1 MQKGSW
7 MKSKSFSEQVAFDLR
22 DSKIK
27 ALMQEFKSV
36 NSLKKELDV
45 WEDKPIIIAQ
55 EQVEKQEDA
64 TLCGNSTL
72 YLLKAQG

>member
-1 MQKGSW
+1 MT
-7 MKSKSFSEQVAFDLR
+7 SKSFSEQIAFDLR
-22 DSKIK
+22 DVKMK

-55 EQVEKQEDA
+55 EQVETQEDEN
-64 TLCGNSTL
+64 LCGNSTV
-72 YLLKAQG
+72 YLLQA